1 MRPCKHHS
9 PLRHLF
15 RATYVNDH
23 CIHVTR
29 KPFTVSKKPGGTVE
43 PDYRTIRRFDIYCCT
58 GTLYNLD
65 INTTFLQ
72 FPFVYLCVTT
82 TCVVSAYHYYS
93 CEFEPRSWRGVLDT
107 TLCDKVC
114 QWLAAGWWFSPGTP
128 VSSTNKIDRHDI
140 TEILL
145 KVALDT
151 IKPSFVMVDIWIWK
165 TVYNR
170 NRNSLHS
177 LNKTY
182 ILLRR
187 KCKTWLLS
195 IL

>member
-1 MRPCKHHS
+1 MIFCNSSKRWNIKIRQYGTNPSICNESGQYIGNMRLCKHHS

-23 CIHVTR
+23 WIHVTR

-65 INTTFLQ
+65 INTIFLQ

-93 CEFEPRSWRGVLDT
+93 CEFESGVRHHKT
-107 TLCDKVC
+107 FLCY
-114 QWLAAGWWFSPGTP
+114 GG
-128 VSSTNKIDRHDI
+128 
-140 TEILL
+140 
-145 KVALDT
+145 
-151 IKPSFVMVDIWIWK
+151 
-165 TVYNR
+165 Y
-170 NRNSLHS
+170 
-177 LNKTY
+177 LNMENC
-182 ILLRR
+182 I
-187 KCKTWLLS
+187 
-195 IL
+195 